1 VFEAVRSWL
10 ADATAA
16 GRGELDYSAML
27 AQIIE
32 SNECISRQPNF
43 G

>member
-1 VFEAVRSWL
+1 VFEAARTWL
-10 ADATAA
+10 ADAAAA

-32 SNECISRQPNF
+32 SNERISREPL
-43 G
+43 